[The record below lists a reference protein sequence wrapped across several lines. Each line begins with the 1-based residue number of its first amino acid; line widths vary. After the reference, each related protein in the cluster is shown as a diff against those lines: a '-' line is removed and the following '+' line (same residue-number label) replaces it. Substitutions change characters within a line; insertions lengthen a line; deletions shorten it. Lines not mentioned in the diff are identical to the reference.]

1 MLIATLQY
9 QLICV
14 VNQSLILT
22 ISSHAY
28 RVALMVPEDFENGGL
43 NKVFSLFKLFA
54 HLKTQMKNVYLYRIR
69 TYKMSTK
76 LL

>member
-9 QLICV
+9 QLIYI
-14 VNQSLILT
+14 VNQSLIPT
-22 ISSHAY
+22 INSCAY
-28 RVALMVPEDFENGGL
+28 HVALMVPEDFENGGL
-43 NKVFSLFKLFA
+43 NQVLGLFKLFA
-54 HLKTQMKNVYLYRIR
+54 HLKTQMKNVHLYRIR